1 MGMGNDSERAALLT
15 SANNPAMMVSGE
27 TGNPGSRPQSGL
39 AIAEAYGYDP
49 GIFEE
54 QQQDELKAKL
64 AQQPIWIRSW
74 ELTKKTA
81 RQVWGRKLRTIVL
94 FFMLIVPAIAFAL
107 EEEQG
112 SGGGHGGGVSK
123 ALLIPLSSNE
133 DPYVMTLDDTFGY
146 RYIEAELLYDPATLF
161 KEKGSNRQPEDYPDV
176 VVTLTNP
183 ASPDNGNVSQWTVLG
198 NAKAGDGPMF
208 KQLIKNDEN
217 LKGYQLIFSLVTKN
231 DNTEPVAV
239 QFVYHGVSSAV
250 DSQVLFGLLILLFV
264 YFLIITELIHRTL
277 AAMLGSFITLGV
289 LSVLNKRPSLEVII
303 QWIDFETVMLLF
315 GMMIIVG
322 VLAETGVFEY
332 AAVKAYKFS
341 RGKVWPLL
349 TMLVMFSAV
358 VSAFL
363 DNVTTI
369 LLLTPVTIRMCNVIG
384 LDPTPI
390 LLAEVV
396 FSNIGGTATAVG
408 DPPNVIIV
416 SSKWSEVVVPYN
428 KEGQADYDPSNVICL
443 EQAGCEQKDIEFT
456 ELTAHLFIGIIF
468 VTAACYA
475 QLRFMYRN
483 TIFNN
488 PDSPRVAELK
498 REIAIWTRTMAKQP
512 STTREERSFLSKLN
526 AKIEELNFAVKEAES
541 SDQDSWAET
550 VRMMEM
556 DAQIKDFDLF
566 YNTCLVLFVVI
577 LLFFLH
583 SIPEIHLDLG
593 WIAILGAIALLLISG
608 IQNVEELMM
617 KVEWA
622 TLLFFGALF
631 ILMEGL
637 GELGLIDA
645 IGTATSDAISDF
657 PDESRKTWSIVLV
670 LWVSALSSSFI
681 DNIPFT
687 AAMIPVIKKIGAS
700 GMVPLRPLVW
710 SLAFGACLGGNGTLI
725 GASANVVM
733 VGLAEQEGITISFN
747 RFFTVGFPIMLLST
761 TVAMFYLL
769 LCHAAFSWDEP
780 F

>member
-1 MGMGNDSERAALLT
+1 MGHGQDSERAALLT
-15 SANNPAMMVSGE
+15 STSNPAMMAVSGE
-27 TGNPGSRPQSGL
+27 GNPGSRPQSGL

-54 QQQDELKAKL
+54 QQQDELSAKL
-64 AQQPIWIRSW
+64 AQQPIWVRSW

-94 FFMLIVPAIAFAL
+94 FFMLIIPAIAFAL

-123 ALLIPLSSNE
+123 ALLIPLAPGTE
-133 DPYVMTLDDTFGY
+133 YELRLDDTFGY
-146 RYIEAELLYDPATLF
+146 RYIEAELLYDPATLL
-161 KEKGSNRQPEDYPDV
+161 KPGKPELLPERYPNV
-176 VVTLTNP
+176 VVTLRD
-183 ASPDNGNVSQWTVLG
+183 PDLANVSQWTVLG

-208 KQLIKNDEN
+208 KELIKNDVN
-217 LKGYQLIFSLVTKN
+217 LKGYTLEFTLENNPEGVS
-231 DNTEPVAV
+231 VAV

-250 DSQVLFGLLILLFV
+250 DSQVIFGLLILLFV

-349 TMLVMFSAV
+349 TMLVMFSAI

-416 SSKWSEVVVPYN
+416 SSKWSEVVVPVN
-428 KEGQADYDPSNVICL
+428 DPDSLDFNPFNVPCNDP
-443 EQAGCEQKDIEFT
+443 AGCEQKDIEFT

-498 REIAIWTRTMAKQP
+498 REIAIWTRTMAKQAA
-512 STTREERSFLSKLN
+512 TTREERSFLSKLN
-526 AKIEELNFAVKEAES
+526 SKIEELNTAVKEAES

-550 VRMMEM
+550 VREMEM

-608 IQNVEELMM
+608 IQNIEELMM

-645 IGTATSDAISDF
+645 IGQATTDAIDGF
-657 PDESRKTWSIVLV
+657 PDPSRKAWSIVLV

-761 TVAMFYLL
+761 LVAMFYLL
-769 LCHAAFSWDEP
+769 LCHVAFEWDEP